1 MRIKLSTALISV
13 LVSAPFASAALADS
27 TISDGTFNNVTST
40 PTFTSATSGAVITTA
55 QCTGCGNPDPA
66 IQGKFDFTATPP
78 QSMTVPS
85 DAGLIDNLLTYN
97 PSVQGAIASISA
109 SADKNVTFTGVATGA
124 QNNNGFTLVIQQ
136 DGNFYRALES
146 GPSWMCSSSV
156 SCSSGFLAASATGL
170 TASDFSLFNFGTGVS
185 APSVHPN
192 FSGDAMLFG
201 VGFAPSGNVL
211 PGDTVAAV
219 YDNLSFTIHSVPGPI
234 AGAGLPGLVLA
245 SGGLLGWWR
254 RRQKIA

>member
-1 MRIKLSTALISV
+1 MKLKFWLSATVTLLSV
-13 LVSAPFASAALADS
+13 PFAGAALADA
-27 TISDGTFNNVTST
+27 TLSDGTFNNITST
-40 PTFTSATSGAVITTA
+40 ANFSVAPAAVITTG
-55 QCTGCGNPDPA
+55 QCTGGCGNPDPA
-66 IQGKFDFTATPP
+66 VQGKFDFTATPP
-78 QSMTVPS
+78 GSMTVPS

-109 SADKNVTFTGVATGA
+109 SADKNVTLTGVATGA
-124 QNNNGFTLVIQQ
+124 ENNNGFTLVIQQ

-146 GPSWMCSSSV
+146 APSWMCSSSV

-185 APSVHPN
+185 TPSVHPN
-192 FSGDAMLFG
+192 FSGDAILFG
-201 VGFAPSGNVL
+201 VGFGPSGNVL

-245 SGGLLGWWR
+245 GGGLLGWWR